1 MKNYSGIV
9 QSLNRGL
16 EILDYLS
23 KRDEY
28 VSLSELTSYIELD
41 KSTVYRIMK
50 TLLGKGYV
58 RQDEKSRG
66 YSLGFRI
73 FDLSRALSGMLSL
86 EKSATP
92 FLKDLMERT
101 GESAHLAVLFEGMAT
116 FISKENS
123 SKVLAIN
130 TEIGR
135 REPLHS
141 TALGKVLLAHLP
153 EDEFND
159 FMNRYAFRKKVG
171 KKFTK
176 NTITKVTD
184 LKKELDRVKMRGY
197 AIDYEEYKPGVRCIA
212 APVYN
217 ADGVVIAAIGIS
229 GPGSRMTKK
238 KLPALS
244 KIVSEVGEDLSS
256 AFGFSK

>member
-9 QSLNRGL
+9 QSLDRGL
-16 EILDYLS
+16 DILDYLS

-41 KSTVYRIMK
+41 KSTVYRIMR

-66 YSLGFRI
+66 YSLGFRV
-73 FDLSRALSGMLSL
+73 FDLSRALSSMLSL

-101 GESAHLAVLFEGMAT
+101 GESAHLAILFEGMAT
-116 FISKENS
+116 FISRENS
-123 SKVLAIN
+123 SEVLAIN

-153 EDEFND
+153 EDEFKGFLNECV
-159 FMNRYAFRKKVG
+159 FE
-171 KKFTK
+171 KFTK

-184 LKKELDRVKMRGY
+184 LRKELDKVRMRGY
-197 AIDYEEYKPGVRCIA
+197 AIDDEEYKPGVRCIA

-217 ADGVVIAAIGIS
+217 ADGIVIAAIGIS

-244 KIVSEVGEDLSS
+244 KIVSEVGENLSS
-256 AFGFSK
+256 SLGFLK